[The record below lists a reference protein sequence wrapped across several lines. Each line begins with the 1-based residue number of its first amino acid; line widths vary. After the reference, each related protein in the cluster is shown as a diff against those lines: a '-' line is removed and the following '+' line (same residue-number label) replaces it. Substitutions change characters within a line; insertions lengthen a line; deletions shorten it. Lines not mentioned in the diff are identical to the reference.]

1 MEETREVEA
10 EIAAEE
16 PPTTVADIPDVP
28 DVPAPGAAPSGA
40 IMETIERLAA
50 RQDQLEQDLAAA
62 LERESRFS
70 RLDHAH
76 PHDAST
82 QSLIDALGEIDR
94 EEQSPVRKRWYERR
108 LFGGD

>member
-1 MEETREVEA
+1 MREDLAPIVA
-10 EIAAEE
+10 LPPAEE
-16 PPTTVADIPDVP
+16 SASNSILE
-28 DVPAPGAAPSGA
+28 AF
-40 IMETIERLAA
+40 ERLAS

-62 LERESRFS
+62 LERESRYS
-70 RLDHAH
+70 RLDHGH

-94 EEQSPVRKRWYERR
+94 EEQSPVRKHWYEHK